1 MVLKEIFEVSKPRI
15 IILLVITAVTS
26 MYAGSKFVGPD
37 LNYIYLMHIIIAG
50 SLASAGQIALNH
62 FDDKDIVPKL
72 KRLSTRP
79 KPSGGSGANYV
90 LENGLGESI

>member
-37 LNYIYLMHIIIAG
+37 LNYIDLMHIIIAG
-50 SLASAGQIALNH
+50 SLASAG
-62 FDDKDIVPKL
+62 
-72 KRLSTRP
+72 STNWR
-79 KPSGGSGANYV
+79 KFSFGIWVGCKYFGSSLCLPVN
-90 LENGLGESI
+90 

>member
-37 LNYIYLMHIIIAG
+37 LNYIDLMHIIIAG
-50 SLASAGQIALNH
+50 SLASAGSSALNH
-62 FDDKDIVPKL
+62 FYDKDIDPKRSEERRVG
-72 KRLSTRP
+72 KECRSRWSP
-79 KPSGGSGANYV
+79 YH
-90 LENGLGESI
+90 